1 MAKGRHAWSWDGRD
15 RKGQFVK
22 SGDYQ
27 AVITVRTSA
36 GTVVLTTRRSTS
48 GRSGSPTSDATPK
61 RGQKIR
67 IRVYTTEPLKSA
79 PRIRVSQPG
88 HHDRVLGTKRVGSA
102 YMATITLRSSGKA
115 GSLRI
120 AAIGTD
126 KGGARQS
133 FTEVLHLH

>member
-1 MAKGRHAWSWDGRD
+1 MPGHGTVATARVTSSSPATIE
-15 RKGQFVK
+15 
-22 SGDYQ
+22 

-36 GTVVLTTRRSTS
+36 GTVLLTRDIHVGAFRIE
-48 GRSGSPTSDATPK
+48 TSDTTPK

-79 PRIRVSQPG
+79 PKIRVSQPG
-88 HHDRVLGTKRVGSA
+88 HHDRVLGTKRVDGA

-120 AAIGTD
+120 AALGTD